1 MLDTPR
7 PWGRCYSAYGQ
18 PPAESSRTAKPVT
31 PPRSVVILGRVRR
44 PRRAPFV
51 GREAELAEIDALW
64 REVCAGHAAEITISG
79 EAGIGKTRLVTELMG
94 RAGEGSVVL
103 CGMCVPISGG
113 LPYGPVLEALR
124 RLLQDRSVATLAE
137 LLGPGHA
144 DLDELLHIDESQLS
158 GSAAGGPGQR
168 NRSRLYEGFLAL
180 LTRLARDAPVL
191 LVIEDIHW
199 AEQSTLDLLMFLS
212 TTLRRERVLVVL
224 TYRDEQLATG
234 PLPPT
239 LLELFRRP
247 TMTHLSLAPL
257 DLPELTAL
265 LQPLAASPL
274 SADAIRRI
282 ADRSGGNAFFA
293 QELLEAQPI
302 EATDSLPSHVRD
314 VVLLRIATLSP
325 RAQQVV
331 RWAAVTGR
339 RMSHALLSA
348 VSELPESELLDAL
361 RELVSSHV
369 LIGQPDGSYRFRHAL
384 TQEAVYSDLLPGE
397 RRARHAAVAT
407 ALSGAP
413 ELGDDQRSAVT
424 ALVAHHW
431 EAAGDQEK
439 ALAAAISAGRAAMD
453 IQGFSEGLQHFRRA
467 LAMWR
472 DGTSAAQTGTDRP
485 DLLADA
491 ARCAYQA
498 DQVTEAVQLVEQ
510 ALRELP
516 ADQAVRRALLQEA
529 LGSYLS
535 RTEGTRAL
543 EALHEAYRL
552 LERTDRISERAR
564 VTAALAQ
571 ALSTRGRYADSAPFW
586 EEALDLARQSG
597 SRREEV
603 LGLRTSGWHL
613 AMHGEPD
620 TGIDRMREALQIALL
635 DGEIEVVSVSY
646 NHLCL
651 ALDFVGRTADSLTLA
666 TEALTWESAQTT
678 LYTPMIDM
686 LDSIV
691 LVLFRLGRWEQAE
704 QLADRLY
711 SSHGAGRALMA
722 TAVLAELATARGDQD
737 RAEQELKVARTM
749 LDGDDDPLNHGV
761 VQAAAATSAM
771 WREDH
776 GTARDELS
784 RGLEIVGSRG
794 DDQQFVALCAL
805 GLRIE
810 ADEAERLRARRL
822 PVSDG
827 GVLDTG
833 KQLQERV
840 QHVWQAM
847 GQRQQSFPEAALEVA
862 TADAELERLMATG
875 SAVHWGRIA
884 DGWDRLGRPYPAAYA
899 RWREAE
905 LLILERHPH
914 APGAVQ
920 SAHAAAAA
928 LGATALDREIVA
940 LARRARVD
948 LDTAQA
954 VPPPPPRA
962 NPFNLTDRE
971 LQVLRL
977 LTRGLR
983 NREIGEELY
992 MSTSTASVHVSNILS
1007 KLGAKNRVE
1016 AAAIAHRL
1024 HLGAP

>member
-1 MLDTPR
+1 
-7 PWGRCYSAYGQ
+7 
-18 PPAESSRTAKPVT
+18 VT
-31 PPRSVVILGRVRR
+31 LPRSVAILDGVWRR

-64 REVCAGHAAEITISG
+64 QEVCAGQAAEITISG

-94 RAGEGSVVL
+94 RTEAAVVL
-103 CGMCVPISGG
+103 CGMCVPISSGG

-124 RLLQDRSVATLAE
+124 RLLQDRGVATLAE
-137 LLGPGHA
+137 LLGPGYA
-144 DLDELLHIDESQLS
+144 DLDELLRIDDSQLP
-158 GSAAGGPGQR
+158 GGGAGGPGQR
-168 NRSRLYEGFLAL
+168 NRGRLYEGFLAL
-180 LTRLARDAPVL
+180 LSGLAEEAPVL

-224 TYRDEQLATG
+224 TYRDEQLAAG
-234 PLPPT
+234 PLSPA

-247 TMTHLSLAPL
+247 TMTHLSLAPF

-274 SADAIRRI
+274 PADAVRRI

-293 QELLEAQPI
+293 QELLDAQPI
-302 EATDSLPSHVRD
+302 EAADSLPAHVRD
-314 VVLLRIATLSP
+314 VVLLRLATLSP
-325 RAQQVV
+325 QAQQVV
-331 RWAAVTGR
+331 RWAAAAGR

-348 VSELPESELLDAL
+348 VSELPEPELLEAL
-361 RELVSSHV
+361 RELVRSHV
-369 LIGQPDGSYRFRHAL
+369 LIGQHDGSYRFRHAL

-397 RRARHAAVAT
+397 RRARHAGVAT
-407 ALSGAP
+407 ALSASP
-413 ELGDDQRSAVT
+413 ELGDDQPSAVT
-424 ALVAHHW
+424 ALIAHHW
-431 EAAGDQEK
+431 EAAGDHEK
-439 ALAAAISAGRAAMD
+439 ALVAAIAAGRAAVD

-472 DGTSAAQTGTDRP
+472 DATSAEQAGTDRP
-485 DLLADA
+485 ELLAAA

-498 DQVTEAVQLVEQ
+498 DQGAEAVQLVEQ
-510 ALRELP
+510 ALQELP
-516 ADQAVRRALLQEA
+516 ADQAVRRALLHEA

-535 RTEGTRAL
+535 RTDATRAL
-543 EALHEAYRL
+543 GALREAYRL

-586 EEALDLARQSG
+586 EETLDLARQSG

-620 TGIDRMREALQIALL
+620 TGINRMREALQIALL
-635 DGEIEVVSVSY
+635 DGDIEGVSVSY

-651 ALDFVGRTADSLTLA
+651 ALDFVGRTADSIALA
-666 TEALTWESAQTT
+666 TEALAWESAQTT

-711 SSHGAGRALMA
+711 SSHGARRALMA
-722 TAVLAELATARGDQD
+722 TAVRAELAAARGDQD
-737 RAEQELKVARTM
+737 RAEQELTVAKTM

-761 VQAAAATSAM
+761 VHAAAATRAM

-776 GTARDELS
+776 GTARAELG

-794 DDQQFVALCAL
+794 DDQQFVALGAL

-822 PVSDG
+822 PVSEG

-833 KQLQERV
+833 TQLQERV

-847 GQRQQSFPEAALEVA
+847 GHRQQSFPEAALEVA

-875 SAVHWGRIA
+875 SAAHWGRIA

-905 LLILERHPH
+905 LLIVERDPH

-920 SAHAAAAA
+920 RAHAAAAA

-940 LARRARVD
+940 LARRVRVD
-948 LDTAQA
+948 LDAARA

-1024 HLGAP
+1024 HLDSMITG